1 MIVSFPQNL
10 FKGAISVT
18 AQAGKTPGGGSTRG
32 PCLHPDESQHP
43 GTALC
48 IYQIEELDKS

>member
-10 FKGAISVT
+10 FKRAILST
-18 AQAGKTPGGGSTRG
+18 SKGRKNPGWWKHPGFF
-32 PCLHPDESQHP
+32 LHPDESQHP

-48 IYQIEELDKS
+48 IYQIEGLDKS

>member
-48 IYQIEELDKS
+48 IYQIEGLDKS